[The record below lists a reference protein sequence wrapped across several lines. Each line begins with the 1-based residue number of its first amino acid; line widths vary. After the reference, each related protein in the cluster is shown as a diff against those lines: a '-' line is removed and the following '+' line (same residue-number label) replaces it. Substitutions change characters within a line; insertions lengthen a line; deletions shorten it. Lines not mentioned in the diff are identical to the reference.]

1 MSKGKLYLIPTTLG
15 DSPANYCLP
24 EQIKDLIE
32 LCGEFIVENERTA
45 RRFIKKIGANNDL
58 DSLILHEL
66 NKHSDS
72 SEIPSYLKNI
82 ENGTNI
88 GIISE
93 SGCPA
98 VADPG
103 ANVVA
108 IAHDKNIQ
116 VIPLVGPSSIIMA
129 LMASGF
135 SGQNFAFNGYLPKNS
150 AEKSK
155 KIRQLEKF
163 AAQLNQ
169 TQLFI
174 EAPFRN
180 QKLLVD
186 ILNTCLPG
194 TKLCIA
200 TEITTAAERITTKTV
215 LDWKK
220 NIPNINKKNT
230 VFVIGV

>member
-66 NKHSDS
+66 NKHTDS

-98 VADPG
+98 IADPG

-135 SGQNFAFNGYLPKNS
+135 NGQNFAFNGYLPKNS

>member
-1 MSKGKLYLIPTTLG
+1 MNKGNLYLIPTTLG
-15 DSPANYCLP
+15 DSPTSYCLP

-32 LCGEFIVENERTA
+32 LCDEFIVENERSA
-45 RRFIKKIGANNDL
+45 RRFIKKIGANNNL

-66 NKHSDS
+66 NKHTDT

-108 IAHDKNIQ
+108 IAHDKNIK

-135 SGQNFAFNGYLPKNS
+135 SGQNFAFNGYLPKNA
-150 AEKSK
+150 AEKIK

-163 AAQLNQ
+163 AVQLNQ

-180 QKLLVD
+180 QKLLLD
-186 ILNTCLPG
+186 LLNTCLPG

-200 TEITTAAERITTKTV
+200 TEITTATEQITTKTV

-220 NIPNINKKNT
+220 NIPNINKRNT
-230 VFVIGV
+230 VFVIGA

>member
-15 DSPANYCLP
+15 DSLTTYCLP
-24 EQIKDLIE
+24 EQIKDFVEI
-32 LCGEFIVENERTA
+32 CGEFIVENKRTA

-66 NKHSDS
+66 NKHTNA
-72 SEIPSYLKNI
+72 SEIPSYLKNLK
-82 ENGTNI
+82 NGINI

-135 SGQNFAFNGYLPKNS
+135 NGQNFAFNGYLPKNS
-150 AEKSK
+150 AEKNK
-155 KIRQLEKF
+155 KIRQLEKV

-180 QKLLVD
+180 QKLLDD
-186 ILNTCLPG
+186 ILNTCLPA

-200 TEITTAAERITTKTV
+200 TELTTNAEKIITKTV

-230 VFVIGV
+230 VFLIGA